1 MIKTYAEI
9 DSDNKVINT
18 IVASES
24 FIVSLNGIFI
34 ECTESTKIGSLGMT
48 YNKEKNKFI
57 HAKPFSS
64 WILDEETSE
73 WNSPVGDKPN
83 DGKLYMWD
91 ESAQNW
97 VELLRLDI
105 EP

>member
-1 MIKTYAEI
+1 MKTWSEI
-9 DSDNKVINT
+9 DNNNNVINT
-18 IVASES
+18 IVSSES
-24 FIVSLNGIFI
+24 FVDSLPGIFI
-34 ECTESTKIGSLGMT
+34 ECTESTGLGSIGMT

-57 HAKPFSS
+57 HAKPFIS
-64 WILDEETSE
+64 WILDEETLE

-91 ESAQNW
+91 ESSQNW

-105 EP
+105 EL